1 MKQAVFRKKS
11 LEGISSPE
19 QSDTCIRIRKPGIWL
34 MILAVLLLVIAL
46 SIGVWCLTEFGW
58 R

>member
-1 MKQAVFRKKS
+1 MKQTIFREKS

-19 QSDTCIRIRKPGIWL
+19 QSDTCIRIRKPGIRL
-34 MILAVLLLVIAL
+34 LILAVILLFIAL
-46 SIGVWCLTEFGW
+46 SIGIWCLTEFGW

>member
-1 MKQAVFRKKS
+1 MKQTVFRKKS

-19 QSDTCIRIRKPGIWL
+19 QSDTCIRIRKPGIGL
-34 MILAVLLLVIAL
+34 LILAVLFLLIAL
-46 SIGVWCLTEFGW
+46 SIGIWCLTEFGW